1 MDTPQ
6 LQAIGID
13 KTEAELMMKVK
24 KVTKGKQA
32 NSFQDIY
39 KICVESDLFT
49 KEELLRLQGKDVK
62 RESFLDVLVKLIK
75 KLFKV

>member
-1 MDTPQ
+1 MDTSQ

-24 KVTKGKQA
+24 KATKGKQA

-49 KEELLRLQGKDVK
+49 KEELLRLH
-62 RESFLDVLVKLIK
+62 FAYLLLVDYQYYM
-75 KLFKV
+75 F

>member
-1 MDTPQ
+1 MDTSQ

-24 KVTKGKQA
+24 KATKGKQA
-32 NSFQDIY
+32 NNFKEIY
-39 KICVESDLFT
+39 KTCAESGLFT
-49 KEELLRLQGKDVK
+49 KEELLRLQGKHVK
-62 RESFLDVLVKLIK
+62 HESFLDALIKLIK

>member
-1 MDTPQ
+1 MDTSQ

>member
-1 MDTPQ
+1 MDTSQ

-24 KVTKGKQA
+24 KATKGKQA

-62 RESFLDVLVKLIK
+62 RESFLDVLGKLIK

>member
-1 MDTPQ
+1 MDTSQ

-49 KEELLRLQGKDVK
+49 KEELLRLQ
-62 RESFLDVLVKLIK
+62 
-75 KLFKV
+75 

>member
-1 MDTPQ
+1 MDTSQ

-24 KVTKGKQA
+24 KATKGKQA

-49 KEELLRLQGKDVK
+49 KEELLRLQA
-62 RESFLDVLVKLIK
+62 
-75 KLFKV
+75 